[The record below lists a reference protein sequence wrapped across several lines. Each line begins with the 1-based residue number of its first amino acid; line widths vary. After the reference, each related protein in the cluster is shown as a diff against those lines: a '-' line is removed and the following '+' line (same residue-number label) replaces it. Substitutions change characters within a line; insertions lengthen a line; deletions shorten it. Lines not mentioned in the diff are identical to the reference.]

1 MIDRRTIERRVR
13 LIGLAA
19 AVLLASVPYLL
30 APASAMADSI
40 YLPDNSGAGVGIQLS
55 SPATVGPDV
64 WSIPPLIAQPVP
76 LGPGLVYY
84 RIGAGPGEWKPW
96 LGPII
101 IPTGKQQLSA
111 MLVAPEGRP
120 GDVQTLVT
128 KSDTRAATVS
138 AGFEPDDARVYSTL
152 PTASGTVVVTAVV
165 KPQVGAVVRRLGG
178 STRYGTGAVIS
189 ASGTSRSGY
198 VIIATGENFPDAL
211 TASGL
216 AGCLGAPVL
225 LVRKNLLPTET
236 RSEIRRLK
244 SKRAIICGGPPAV
257 SKGVERSL
265 RGMGLSVERLA
276 GKSRYETAVA
286 VSQRIQKLTGGRT
299 GGRVFV
305 ARGSVFHDA
314 LIVAPLAYK
323 TRAPVLLSTS
333 GSLWPST
340 ARRLSAARY
349 SSATLIGNG
358 LSAGVESGIRS
369 RVATVTRW
377 AGTDQYS
384 TSVQVA
390 ANSVLEGSLS
400 WSYVGIARGDIFPDA
415 LCGGALCG
423 KKGGVILLTQPKSLD
438 PRVSSALQAHTADVD
453 RCEIY
458 GSNKA
463 ITTNVYNQIWAI
475 FH

>member
-1 MIDRRTIERRVR
+1 
-13 LIGLAA
+13 
-19 AVLLASVPYLL
+19 
-30 APASAMADSI
+30 MADSV
-40 YLPDNSGAGVGIQLS
+40 YLPDTSGTGVGIQLS
-55 SPATVGPDV
+55 SPATVGADV
-64 WSIPPLIAQPVP
+64 WSIPPLIAQPVA

-84 RIGAGPGEWKPW
+84 RLGAGPGEWKPW

-101 IPTGKQQLSA
+101 LPVGKQQLSA
-111 MLVAPEGRP
+111 ILVAPEGTP
-120 GDVQTLVT
+120 GEVQTVFT
-128 KSDTRAATVS
+128 KSDRRAASVS
-138 AGFEPDDARVYSTL
+138 AGFEPDDARTYSTL
-152 PTASGTVVVTAVV
+152 PTATGTVVVTAVV
-165 KPQVGAVVRRLGG
+165 KSQVGAVMRRLGG
-178 STRYGTGAVIS
+178 TTRYGTGAVIS
-189 ASGTSRSGY
+189 ASGTSRSNY
-198 VIIATGENFPDAL
+198 VIIATGDNFPDAL

-225 LVRKNLLPTET
+225 LVRKNLLPAET

-244 SKRAIICGGPPAV
+244 AKRAIICGGPPAV
-257 SKGVERSL
+257 STGVERSL
-265 RGMGLSVERLA
+265 RGMGLKVERLS

-286 VSQRIQKLTGGRT
+286 VSQRIQKLTGRA

-340 ARRLSAARY
+340 AKRLSAARY

-377 AGTDQYS
+377 TGTDQYS
-384 TSVQVA
+384 TSVVVA
-390 ANSVLEGSLS
+390 ANSVLEGALS

-438 PRVSSALQAHTADVD
+438 PRVSSTLQAHTADVD